1 MGLQFRLKTCM
12 QKDLWDSGP
21 VHAMH
26 YQVVSDEE
34 SGALKKGTL
43 LNSMD
48 ICAEPGPSST

>member
-1 MGLQFRLKTCM
+1 M

-21 VHAMH
+21 VHAVH
-26 YQVVSDEE
+26 CQVVLDEK

-48 ICAEPGPSST
+48 ICAEPGPSSA